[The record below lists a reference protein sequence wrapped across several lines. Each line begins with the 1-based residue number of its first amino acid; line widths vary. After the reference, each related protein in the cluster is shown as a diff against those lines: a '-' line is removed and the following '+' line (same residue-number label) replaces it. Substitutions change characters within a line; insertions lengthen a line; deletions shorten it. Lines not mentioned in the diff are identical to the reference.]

1 MKHLLTLLTLVFALA
16 TAGVSVAMETA
27 DPQDVGLSPLALDH
41 LEKAMTALVETD
53 RRAGVVWAVAKDGK
67 KTPRTRTI
75 R

>member
-1 MKHLLTLLTLVFALA
+1 M
-16 TAGVSVAMETA
+16 AMDTA

>member
-1 MKHLLTLLTLVFALA
+1 MD
-16 TAGVSVAMETA
+16 TA

-53 RRAGVVWAVAKDGK
+53 RRAGVVWAVAKDSK